1 MDPAT
6 PERGEGHRR
15 RPLRC
20 PQVGFTRRFI
30 DANVAASQ
38 RLARTLALPTDKTLW
53 RSFEREVQK
62 DIRALPDGSVVL
74 DVGGGRRC
82 VYHHALRPEIELI
95 ATDISAEELEQNPH
109 ANRTVVADVS
119 QHLPLPDESADLVV
133 SRAVLEH
140 VPDVRAAAR
149 NLAAVMKPGAKTMH
163 LLPGR
168 NSLFGLAARLLPFT
182 PLLSVLHWVDPST
195 VGQTEFDVHYDQGT
209 PDRLQAAFEA
219 AGLRDVSV
227 EVTWAQPEYFQSVFP
242 VFVLYSVYEWITR
255 RLQIRSLAAYMVLR
269 AWR

>member
-1 MDPAT
+1 
-6 PERGEGHRR
+6 
-15 RPLRC
+15 
-20 PQVGFTRRFI
+20 VGLTRRFI
-30 DANVAASQ
+30 NANVAASQ
-38 RLARTLALPTDKTLW
+38 RLARTFALPTDKTLW
-53 RSFEREVQK
+53 QSFEREAQE

-95 ATDISAEELEQNPH
+95 ATDVSAEELEQNPH

-119 QHLPLPDESADLVV
+119 QHIPLPDESADLVI

-140 VPDVRAAAR
+140 VSDVRAAAR
-149 NLAAVMKPGAKTMH
+149 NIAAVMKPGAKTMH
-163 LLPGR
+163 LLPAR

-182 PLLSVLHWVDPST
+182 PLLTVLHWIDPST
-195 VGQTEFDVHYDQGT
+195 VNHTEFDVHYDQGT
-209 PDRLQAAFEA
+209 PEQLRRAFEA

-227 EVTWAQPEYFQSVFP
+227 EVTWAQPGYFEPIFP
-242 VFVLYSVYEWITR
+242 VYVVYSLYEWITR

-269 AWR
+269 AQK

>member
-1 MDPAT
+1 M
-6 PERGEGHRR
+6 GFMRR
-15 RPLRC
+15 L
-20 PQVGFTRRFI
+20 I
-30 DANVAASQ
+30 NANVAASQ
-38 RLARTLALPTDKTLW
+38 RLARAFALPTDKTLW
-53 RSFEREVQK
+53 QSFEREVQE

-95 ATDISAEELEQNPH
+95 ATDVSVEELGQNPH
-109 ANRTVVADVS
+109 ASRTVVADVS
-119 QHLPLPDESADLVV
+119 EHLPLPDESADLVI

-149 NLAAVMKPGAKTMH
+149 NMAAVMKPGATTMH

-182 PLLSVLHWVDPST
+182 PLLTVLHWVDPST
-195 VGQTEFDVHYDQGT
+195 VGRTEFDVHYDQGT
-209 PDRLQAAFEA
+209 PDQLKAAFEA

-227 EVTWAQPEYFQSVFP
+227 EVTWAQPEYFEPVFP
-242 VFVLYSVYEWITR
+242 VFILYSLYEWVTR

-269 AWR
+269 ARKAPGATAQHPLSV